1 MADTTGYTS
10 ESDILDSFVYNL
22 LPMFLF
28 TMNFLDDTWNYN
40 SSTGGRIFDD
50 AIFIG
55 TPFIATLVLIWVKN
69 SKIIWLNIFYTTCL
83 FFVIVF
89 FISTRVWL
97 NHGKLKIGYVYEKLT
112 WKVWIHRILCFLV
125 ASQTILIIFILTF
138 MYKFLPEESLT
149 KTDYKYYIWVFFPCL
164 VAISYLIIQSLIFY
178 REGEKNEKNNKNE
191 GNEEY
196 KKNEEVKE
204 DVKNDNEENIDKN
217 KKRNKEFIEIIT
229 RFIIW
234 SILHGIVVTEL
245 WLFPI
250 NAYITKFY
258 LLLYINCVALIFRYD
273 SPEGIKFGIGFL
285 NFIFIVNSNSLKE
298 EFHLPVENFYFLG
311 KNGSKDKV
319 HNDRFKNIRNLYMK

>member
-69 SKIIWLNIFYTTCL
+69 
-83 FFVIVF
+83 
-89 FISTRVWL
+89 
-97 NHGKLKIGYVYEKLT
+97 
-112 WKVWIHRILCFLV
+112 
-125 ASQTILIIFILTF
+125 
-138 MYKFLPEESLT
+138 M
-149 KTDYKYYIWVFFPCL
+149 
-164 VAISYLIIQSLIFY
+164 AISYLIIQSLIFY